1 MRAFFPKYLLP
12 WLMIT
17 MLGLA
22 TACTE
27 SERATCATTD
37 DCASDQVC
45 RAGTCIMPSTATC
58 ERDEQCSA
66 GYICVANTCA
76 RGTTNGDAGLSD
88 ANPNTSN
95 DVNPVEDA
103 NEADAPPDT
112 TNPRVTAVFPPADSR
127 DVATNTAITVT
138 FNKRMDHVFK
148 LNSYSFKLRD
158 PDGHEVTEATL
169 SYDEATETAK
179 LTPAQPLRTASRYEI
194 IVTSDLA
201 DESGN
206 SLYQTYNFFFYTL
219 NNPPANHAAIADLYA
234 PIIYQGIRTLTG
246 SGPNTDIPTLV
257 DFDGDLVADNNKQ
270 NAAAVSANIRA
281 HVYYHVTETPSH
293 YFVQYILYYPTRTY
307 LNPLKVHE
315 HDITGI
321 TVTVDKASQKVLLI
335 EGVLV
340 EDTSIDPILIYR
352 PQSSPVRAQ
361 GQTLRVAEVP
371 DAAFVDGT
379 KTPLF
384 ITSGQHIPCNW
395 FVRGGET
402 SAVKRCPAE
411 LQKFPGGDTF
421 GAILRPSDSA
431 QKFSEAV
438 VDAGTGLKEMTYKLT
453 PFVETFW
460 LNRSNFSCG
469 LYNTH
474 VIYKPDNRIPSLG
487 DRPVGAQA
495 NQPLTLPNRLCTKDD
510 ISFGKL
516 PFTWDRYEQYSG
528 GQWFLDPIYRIVS
541 QFKINSGAALSPKYC
556 QNIFFNIDD
565 RTDTNCDE

>member
-1 MRAFFPKYLLP
+1 MRRFFPKYLMP

-17 MLGLA
+17 MLGFT

-27 SERATCATTD
+27 SERATCSTTA
-37 DCASDQVC
+37 DCSSDQIC
-45 RAGTCIMPSTATC
+45 RAGACIIPSAATC
-58 ERDEQCSA
+58 ESDEQCST

-76 RGTTNGDAGLSD
+76 RNYTDDVGL
-88 ANPNTSN
+88 N
-95 DVNPVEDA
+95 DVNPNDVNSTD
-103 NEADAPPDT
+103 DTSDHDVPPDT
-112 TNPRVTAVFPPADSR
+112 TNPRVTSVFPPADAR

-138 FNKRMDHVFK
+138 FNKRMEHVYT

-179 LTPAQPLRTASRYEI
+179 LTPTKPLRAAARYEI
-194 IVTSDLA
+194 IVTPDIT

-206 SLYQTYNFFFYTL
+206 SLFQTYTFFFYTL
-219 NNPPANHAAIADLYA
+219 HNPPADHAEIADLYA

-246 SGPNTDIPTLV
+246 SGPNTDIPTRV
-257 DFDGDLVADNNKQ
+257 DFDGDLVANNNKQ
-270 NAAAVSANIRA
+270 NAAAVSADIRA

-307 LNPLKVHE
+307 LSPLKVHE
-315 HDITGI
+315 HDLTGI
-321 TVTVDKASQKVLLI
+321 TVTMDKASGDVLLI

-340 EDTSIDPILIYR
+340 EDTSFDPILSYR
-352 PQSSPVRAQ
+352 PESSPVRAQ
-361 GQTLRVAEVP
+361 AQTLRVATVP
-371 DAAFVDGT
+371 DSAFVDGT

-402 SAVKRCPAE
+402 SAVKRCPADT
-411 LQKFPGGDTF
+411 QRFPGGDTF
-421 GAILRPSDSA
+421 GAIIRPGNTA
-431 QKFSEAV
+431 QKFAEATV
-438 VDAGTGLKEMTYKLT
+438 NADTGLKEMTYKLI
-453 PFVETFW
+453 PFVDTFW
-460 LNRSNFSCG
+460 LNRSDFSCG
-469 LYNTH
+469 LYTTH
-474 VIYKPDNRIPSLG
+474 VIYKPDNRVTALA

-495 NQPLTLPNRLCTKDD
+495 NHPLTLPNRLCTNDD

-528 GQWFLDPIYRIVS
+528 GQWFLDPVYRLAS
-541 QFKINSGAALSPKYC
+541 QFNMSGGTALSPKYC

-565 RTDTNCDE
+565 RTAPNCDE